1 MELPGIIIGKPR
13 MIDRAVSVKGTN
25 FFMVIGSAEI
35 LPVFVTLLDD
45 DIQAVFG
52 DPVTYYQSPLELKP
66 EVSITPEG
74 RLALLFTDNDFH
86 LRLVTATVGKDFS
99 ITLTSSDEVYTF
111 SSVYSVAY
119 LREGVLGVG
128 FAAGNATDVEHSIHV
143 LCVEE
148 EWRGENVT
156 MRFTNTTLLT
166 GMEEVTFLKV
176 GAWALFDR
184 NNAQLIL
191 AYITSDEVDGL
202 VLLLNTVG
210 GDIEAGLAIA
220 ELVAGMRLPT
230 VTLVLGGGHSIGV
243 PLAVCGKETFIAHTA
258 SMTIHLSLI
267 HI

>member
-119 LREGVLGVG
+119 LREGVLGLG
-128 FAAGNATDVEHSIHV
+128 FAVGNTTDVEHSIHV

-176 GAWALFDR
+176 GAWALFDWD
-184 NNAQLIL
+184 NAQLIL

-202 VLLLNTVG
+202 VIRDLQYEPSLHRLRLGSRMSNKNGGVTDVDTHGVHYLALLMMTDRRFLVG
-210 GDIEAGLAIA
+210 E
-220 ELVAGMRLPT
+220 R
-230 VTLVLGGGHSIGV
+230 
-243 PLAVCGKETFIAHTA
+243 
-258 SMTIHLSLI
+258 
-267 HI
+267 

>member
-13 MIDRAVSVKGTN
+13 MIDRAISVKGTN

-66 EVSITPEG
+66 EVSITPAG

-128 FAAGNATDVEHSIHV
+128 LEEFMARQHGLYPALD
-143 LCVEE
+143 VEE

-202 VLLLNTVG
+202 VIRDLQYEPSLHRLRLGSRMSNKNGGITDVDTHGVHYLALLMMTDRRFLVG
-210 GDIEAGLAIA
+210 E
-220 ELVAGMRLPT
+220 R
-230 VTLVLGGGHSIGV
+230 
-243 PLAVCGKETFIAHTA
+243 
-258 SMTIHLSLI
+258 
-267 HI
+267 

>member
-13 MIDRAVSVKGTN
+13 MIDRVVSVKGTN

-66 EVSITPEG
+66 EVSITPAG

-119 LREGVLGVG
+119 LREGVLGLG
-128 FAAGNATDVEHSIHV
+128 FAVGNTTDVEHSIHV

-184 NNAQLIL
+184 DNAQLIL

-202 VLLLNTVG
+202 VIRDLQYEPSLHRLRLGSRMSNKNGGVTDVDTHGVHYLALLMMTDRRFLVG
-210 GDIEAGLAIA
+210 E
-220 ELVAGMRLPT
+220 R
-230 VTLVLGGGHSIGV
+230 
-243 PLAVCGKETFIAHTA
+243 
-258 SMTIHLSLI
+258 
-267 HI
+267 

>member
-66 EVSITPEG
+66 EVSITPAG

-119 LREGVLGVG
+119 LREGVLGLG
-128 FAAGNATDVEHSIHV
+128 FAVGNTTDVEHSIHV

-184 NNAQLIL
+184 DNAQLIL

-202 VLLLNTVG
+202 VIRDLQYEPSLHRLRLGSRMSNKNGGITDVDTHGVHYLALLMMTDRRFLVG
-210 GDIEAGLAIA
+210 E
-220 ELVAGMRLPT
+220 R
-230 VTLVLGGGHSIGV
+230 
-243 PLAVCGKETFIAHTA
+243 
-258 SMTIHLSLI
+258 
-267 HI
+267 

>member
-148 EWRGENVT
+148 EWRGEN
-156 MRFTNTTLLT
+156 
-166 GMEEVTFLKV
+166 
-176 GAWALFDR
+176 ALFDR
-184 NNAQLIL
+184 DNAQLIL

-202 VLLLNTVG
+202 VIRDLQYEPSLRRLRLGSRMSNKNGGITDVDTHGVHYLALLMMTDRRFLVG
-210 GDIEAGLAIA
+210 E
-220 ELVAGMRLPT
+220 R
-230 VTLVLGGGHSIGV
+230 
-243 PLAVCGKETFIAHTA
+243 
-258 SMTIHLSLI
+258 
-267 HI
+267 

>member
-119 LREGVLGVG
+119 LREGVLGLG
-128 FAAGNATDVEHSIHV
+128 FAVGNTTDVEHSIHV
-143 LCVEE
+143 LCVE

-184 NNAQLIL
+184 DNAQLIL

-202 VLLLNTVG
+202 VIRDLQYEPSLHRLRLGSRMSNKNGGITDVDTHGVHYLALLMMTDRRFLVG
-210 GDIEAGLAIA
+210 E
-220 ELVAGMRLPT
+220 R
-230 VTLVLGGGHSIGV
+230 
-243 PLAVCGKETFIAHTA
+243 
-258 SMTIHLSLI
+258 
-267 HI
+267 

>member
-66 EVSITPEG
+66 EVSITPAG
-74 RLALLFTDNDFH
+74 SLALLFTDNDFH

-119 LREGVLGVG
+119 LREGVLGLG
-128 FAAGNATDVEHSIHV
+128 FAVGNTTDVEHSIHV

-184 NNAQLIL
+184 DNAQLIL

-202 VLLLNTVG
+202 VIRDLQYEPSLHRLRLGSRMSNKNGGVTDVDTHGVHYLALLMMTDRRFLVG
-210 GDIEAGLAIA
+210 E
-220 ELVAGMRLPT
+220 R
-230 VTLVLGGGHSIGV
+230 
-243 PLAVCGKETFIAHTA
+243 
-258 SMTIHLSLI
+258 
-267 HI
+267 

>member
-13 MIDRAVSVKGTN
+13 MIDRAISVKGTN

-119 LREGVLGVG
+119 LREGVLGLG

-184 NNAQLIL
+184 DNAQLIL

-202 VLLLNTVG
+202 VIRDLQYEPSLRRLRLGSRMSNKNGGITDVDTHGVHYLALLMMTDRRFLVG
-210 GDIEAGLAIA
+210 E
-220 ELVAGMRLPT
+220 R
-230 VTLVLGGGHSIGV
+230 
-243 PLAVCGKETFIAHTA
+243 
-258 SMTIHLSLI
+258 
-267 HI
+267 

>member
-119 LREGVLGVG
+119 LREGVLGLG
-128 FAAGNATDVEHSIHV
+128 FAVGNTTDVEHSIHV

-184 NNAQLIL
+184 DNAQLIL

-202 VLLLNTVG
+202 VIRDLQYEPSLHRLRLGSRMSNKNGGITDVDTHGVHYLALLMMTDRRFLVG
-210 GDIEAGLAIA
+210 E
-220 ELVAGMRLPT
+220 R
-230 VTLVLGGGHSIGV
+230 
-243 PLAVCGKETFIAHTA
+243 
-258 SMTIHLSLI
+258 
-267 HI
+267 

>member
-66 EVSITPEG
+66 EVSITPAG

-119 LREGVLGVG
+119 LREGVLGLG
-128 FAAGNATDVEHSIHV
+128 FAVGNTTDVEHSIHV

-184 NNAQLIL
+184 DNAQLIL

-202 VLLLNTVG
+202 VIRDLQYEPSLRRLRLGSRMSNKNGGITDVDTHGVHYLALLMMTDRRFLVG
-210 GDIEAGLAIA
+210 E
-220 ELVAGMRLPT
+220 R
-230 VTLVLGGGHSIGV
+230 
-243 PLAVCGKETFIAHTA
+243 
-258 SMTIHLSLI
+258 
-267 HI
+267 

>member
-13 MIDRAVSVKGTN
+13 MIDRVVSVKGTN

-66 EVSITPEG
+66 EVSITPAG

-119 LREGVLGVG
+119 LREGVLGLG
-128 FAAGNATDVEHSIHV
+128 FAVGNTTDVEHSIHV

-184 NNAQLIL
+184 DNAQLIL

-202 VLLLNTVG
+202 VIRDLQYEPSLHRLRLGSRMSNKNGGITDVDTHGVHYLALLMMTDRRFLVG
-210 GDIEAGLAIA
+210 E
-220 ELVAGMRLPT
+220 R
-230 VTLVLGGGHSIGV
+230 
-243 PLAVCGKETFIAHTA
+243 
-258 SMTIHLSLI
+258 
-267 HI
+267 